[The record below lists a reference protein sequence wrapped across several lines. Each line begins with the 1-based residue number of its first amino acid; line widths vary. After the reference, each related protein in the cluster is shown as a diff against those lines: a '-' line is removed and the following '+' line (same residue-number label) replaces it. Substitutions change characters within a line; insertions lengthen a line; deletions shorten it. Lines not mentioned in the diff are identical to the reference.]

1 VALRFIIFSEDQQR
15 DAPQVVIAFVK
26 RLLQHVSANVQTHL
40 PEYVPDN
47 NHKAVMS
54 GNNWREKKGQSR
66 RPETIRLIRA
76 IADYLAEPDTFVV
89 FHTDGDTKWSDRAES
104 NIRGQFQQRIV
115 EKVHAVLQGS
125 KKLTEQERLRSAARL
140 LHLVPHYSIEAWI
153 FQNIERCRH
162 HGKPSDVEQLDLW
175 AKDPRLLDEVSKPK
189 ESLSFGD
196 KHNHDI
202 ATVSFPTARLVTADA
217 SFVACGEQ
225 FKANDQLVARLRP

>member
-153 FQNIERCRH
+153 F
-162 HGKPSDVEQLDLW
+162 LW